1 MEHQR
6 EQEEKMAAGEESSL
20 VGTEAKRAGEMI
32 ENREVVK
39 KDEVDESD
47 QENAPVTVCKFF
59 LEGRCRFGEGC
70 LNRHEGSPRV
80 KPKERKT
87 SKEEGRRKKKKVV
100 EEKRRGKLPSMK
112 TAADVISRLQWD
124 KQMPVDKFTVGY
136 VDRYFSQ
143 QIPVYNYS

>member
-1 MEHQR
+1 
-6 EQEEKMAAGEESSL
+6 MAAGEETGVVSR
-20 VGTEAKRAGEMI
+20 VEAEAGEMI
-32 ENREVVK
+32 EKREVVK
-39 KDEVDESD
+39 KEEVVGMQDSGESE
-47 QENAPVTVCKFF
+47 QENVAVCKFF

-80 KPKERKT
+80 ESKERKT
-87 SKEEGRRKKKKVV
+87 SNEEGRRKKKKVV

-136 VDRYFSQ
+136 VDRCCS
-143 QIPVYNYS
+143 

>member
-1 MEHQR
+1 
-6 EQEEKMAAGEESSL
+6 MAAGEDTGVVSRA
-20 VGTEAKRAGEMI
+20 EAEAGEMI

-39 KDEVDESD
+39 KEEGVGMQDSGESE
-47 QENAPVTVCKFF
+47 QENVTVCKFF

-80 KPKERKT
+80 EPKERKT
-87 SKEEGRRKKKKVV
+87 LKEEGRRKKKKVV

-143 QIPVYNYS
+143 QIPVYNHS